1 MYCPECRSEYRDG
14 IEQCAECEI
23 ALVPELPAA
32 DDELQLTPVLR
43 TVNQPLLSAYVAA
56 LTAADIP
63 HIVRG
68 GEAASLMP
76 VNAVVAVPQAHV
88 EAARAL
94 LQESETGAEPAED
107 PA

>member
-1 MYCPECRSEYRDG
+1 MYCPECRSEYREG
-14 IEQCAECEI
+14 IEQCAECEV
-23 ALVPELPAA
+23 ALVAELPA

-56 LTAADIP
+56 LNAADIP

-94 LQESETGAEPAED
+94 LRESEAGGEPTED
-107 PA
+107 PS